1 MKSTKTNGAKRCSL
15 LAIALIAVIG
25 FSFIACSEDGGGSG
39 GGTGGSGSGSG
50 WGSGWIEVKN
60 NPFNKSSFSSIL
72 SIAYGNGKF
81 VAAGF
86 CYDDNK
92 PASESWYN
100 QMGYSSDGTTWKIV
114 ENNPF
119 PDVEDDS
126 VNVIAF
132 GNGIFVAGGAY
143 NYPRKAKI
151 AYSSDGGVT
160 WSKANQINDLRGKE
174 SNVITN
180 IVFGNGKFIAI
191 GRNREGDQTA
201 YSSSDGAN
209 WTAISKFP
217 LEFIH
222 NIVFGNGKFIAM
234 GSNAT
239 ILSDDMT
246 NLAISSDGVTWTG
259 AESDRTFFFFDFTSN
274 IKIAYGNGR
283 FVAVDINGR
292 LAYSTDGI
300 TWTDL
305 FLPNGTTSAETY
317 GPFYGLGSHEDSAI
331 AFGNG
336 RFVASHKHGIAYSSD
351 GITWSALETPIK
363 DSLLGSQTINTI
375 AYSDDGRFFAGGGS
389 GIMVYWKSK

>member
-1 MKSTKTNGAKRCSL
+1 MKNTKPNGAKRRSL

-25 FSFIACSEDGGGSG
+25 FSFIACSEDGGGGGTQPNQPPG
-39 GGTGGSGSGSG
+39 GGGAVSG

-60 NPFNKSSFSSIL
+60 NPFNKSSFYSIL

-81 VAAGF
+81 VAAAS

-92 PASESWYN
+92 PAGEELYV

-119 PDVEDDS
+119 SDFG

-132 GNGIFVAGGAY
+132 GNGKFIAGGEI
-143 NYPRKAKI
+143 NWKAKI

-174 SNVITN
+174 SKNITN
-180 IVFGNGKFIAI
+180 IVFGNGIFIAI
-191 GRNREGDQTA
+191 GDNPEGDHTA

-217 LEFIH
+217 LSFIH
-222 NIVFGNGKFIAM
+222 NIVFGNGKFIVM
-234 GSNAT
+234 GSSNGYRR
-239 ILSDDMT
+239 

-259 AESDRTFFFFDFTSN
+259 AERGGTAFLFDFTSK

-283 FVAVDINGR
+283 FVAVDSNGG

-305 FLPNGTTSAETY
+305 FLLDGTTSAEIY
-317 GPFYGLGSHEDSAI
+317 GPFIGLGYDLYSAI

-336 RFVASHKHGIAYSSD
+336 RFVASHKGAVAYSSD
-351 GITWSALETPIK
+351 GITWSALETRTK
-363 DSLLGSQTINTI
+363 DNVLLGTNTI
-375 AYSDDGRFFAGGGS
+375 AYSDDGRFFSGGG
-389 GIMVYWKSK
+389 IMAYWKSK